1 MRDVYGLLSI
11 VLRLFREPLTHR
23 DGIIKGL
30 GSPKRKDRCSLPT
43 SFEQD
48 STTAA
53 VIQGLGFWGL
63 TRTTA
68 QSCLFLQKTIM
79 VSKDLFLPGS
89 PRTVCCIKYS
99 FFFSDGSKLT
109 TNCISFV
116 LKFAFDLLLLNYHN
130 CFILHFHFK
139 YDN

>member
-1 MRDVYGLLSI
+1 MTLL
-11 VLRLFREPLTHR
+11 LFFCLMYM
-23 DGIIKGL
+23 DYCL
-30 GSPKRKDRCSLPT
+30 LFCV
-43 SFEQD
+43 SFENLSLIETASLLVWTTTALEQD
-48 STTAA
+48 GTTAA

-89 PRTVCCIKYS
+89 PRAVCCLRYS
-99 FFFSDGSKLT
+99 FRFSDGSKLS